1 MGVVRALAIETA
13 TTACS
18 IALLDGNRREAR
30 LLAADRRHVE
40 VLAPGIAALL
50 EDFALRAGDLER
62 IVVDRGPGLF
72 TGLRVG
78 LATAFALADAT
89 GAGLVGVTSL
99 ELLAHGA
106 HEAGVRGRLMAVVDG
121 RRGEVF
127 TQRFELADEVTAESE
142 PAVERPRDVVIA
154 WATNGA
160 AVTFCGDGVAR
171 YERDFAAV
179 PNGTLHPLSV
189 PPTLAALD
197 LAGREPGPVA
207 PLYLREADA
216 VANFVTRDA
225 R

>member
-13 TTACS
+13 TTACA
-18 IALLDGNRREAR
+18 IGLVDAERAEAR

-40 VLAPGIAALL
+40 VLAVGIESLL
-50 EDFALRAGDLER
+50 ADFALRPGDLER
-62 IVVDRGPGLF
+62 IIVDRGPGLF

-89 GAGLVGVTSL
+89 GAELVGVTSL

-106 HEAGVRGRLMAVVDG
+106 RDAGVRGRFVGVVDG

-127 TQRFELADEVTAESE
+127 TQSFELDEAVTVLGP

-154 WATNGA
+154 WATNGV
-160 AVTFCGDGVAR
+160 AVTFAGDGVAR
-171 YERDFAAV
+171 YDADFAAV
-179 PNGTLHPLSV
+179 PNGTVHPLTV
-189 PPTLAALD
+189 PPVLCALA
-197 LAGREPGPVA
+197 LAPRAPGPVT

-216 VANFVTRDA
+216 VANFTTRDGA
-225 R
+225 

>member
-1 MGVVRALAIETA
+1 MRALAIETA

-18 IALLDGNRREAR
+18 IGLVDATRAEAR

-40 VLAPGIAALL
+40 VLAPGIERLL
-50 EDFALRAGDLER
+50 ADFALRAHDLER

-78 LATAFALADAT
+78 LATALAFSDAT

-106 HEAGVRGRLMAVVDG
+106 RDAGVRGRFVAVVDG

-127 TQRFELADEVTAESE
+127 TQSFELGSEVISLGD

-154 WATNGA
+154 WATNGV
-160 AVTFCGDGVAR
+160 AVTFAGDGVAR
-171 YERDFAAV
+171 YASDFAAV
-179 PNGTLHPLSV
+179 PNGTVHELTV
-189 PPTLAALD
+189 PPVLAALD
-197 LAGREPGPVA
+197 LAGREPGPVT

-216 VANFVTRDA
+216 VANFVTRDGA
-225 R
+225 